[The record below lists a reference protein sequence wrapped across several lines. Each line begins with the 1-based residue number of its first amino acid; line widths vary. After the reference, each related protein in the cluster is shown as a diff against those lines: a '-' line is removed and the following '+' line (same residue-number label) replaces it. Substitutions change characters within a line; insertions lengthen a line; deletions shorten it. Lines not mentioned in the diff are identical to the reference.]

1 MINRTYTF
9 STLFLFLL
17 SFSFAVAQYKTK
29 PPIQPKVMTEEQK
42 DAHKQLIG
50 TKLTPA
56 PKIKGS
62 KEFLEA
68 QGNSKNFLPGGKE
81 LEVYSPEQDSMY
93 FQAMRSRIPTAT
105 RFNFEL
111 YIASQESAFLENLGD
126 TEWSVAMKNLAMI
139 PMSAYAPLA
148 VDVTNYQFGVMN
160 SLYVPGIRNI
170 RPGTLEIKLATIG
183 RLLGLTEDVTP
194 TINYTVN
201 ATSDVEII
209 VYSMQAIVLQ
219 TMFKGR
225 QSPGSYT
232 LTWNLRDSNGKQMPR
247 GDYVIEA
254 RIGNKRVRQK
264 RVVIY

>member
-1 MINRTYTF
+1 MIYRTHTIIA
-9 STLFLFLL
+9 LCIFLL

-50 TKLTPA
+50 TKLP
-56 PKIKGS
+56 PSQKIKGA

-68 QGNSKNFLPGGKE
+68 QGNSKDFLPGGKE
-81 LEVYSPEQDSMY
+81 QEVYSPEQDSMY

-105 RFNFEL
+105 RFALEL
-111 YIASQESAFLENLGD
+111 LAASQESAFLENLGD

-139 PMSAYAPLA
+139 PKSAYAPLA
-148 VDVTNYQFGVMN
+148 VDVANYEYGIQQSF
-160 SLYVPGIRNI
+160 YIPGIRNF
-170 RPGTLEIKLATIG
+170 RPGTMEIKLSTIG

-232 LTWNLRDSNGKQMPR
+232 LTWNLRDSNGKMMPR

-254 RIGNKRVRQK
+254 RIGNKRIRQK